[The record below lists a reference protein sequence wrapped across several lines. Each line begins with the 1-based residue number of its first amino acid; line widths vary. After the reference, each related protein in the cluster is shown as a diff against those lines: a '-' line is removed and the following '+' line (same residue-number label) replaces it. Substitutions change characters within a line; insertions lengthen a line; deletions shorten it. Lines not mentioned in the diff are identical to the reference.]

1 MNESIGTIYAETN
14 HVDAEINHVDAE
26 INHVDKNQD
35 GKETAN
41 IESQHDQKCFSK
53 SLLPFDRPYLG
64 HVVSVVS
71 ALMQS
76 ATVLYSTFN
85 KFGDLGV
92 CDTQRD

>member
-14 HVDAEINHVDAE
+14 HVDAETKN
-26 INHVDKNQD
+26 VDKNQD

-41 IESQHDQKCFSK
+41 IESHHDQKCFSK

-71 ALMQS
+71 ALVQN
-76 ATVLYSTFN
+76 ATAFYSTFK

>member
-1 MNESIGTIYAETN
+1 MNESIGTIYAET
-14 HVDAEINHVDAE
+14 NHVDAE

-41 IESQHDQKCFSK
+41 IESQHDQKCFSNY
-53 SLLPFDRPYLG
+53 LLPFDRPDLG

-76 ATVLYSTFN
+76 ATVLYSTFK

>member
-14 HVDAEINHVDAE
+14 HVDAEINHVDE
-26 INHVDKNQD
+26 NQD

-41 IESQHDQKCFSK
+41 IKSQNDKKCFGK
-53 SLLPFDRPYLG
+53 SPLPFNRPYLG

-76 ATVLYSTFN
+76 ATVLYSTFK

>member
-14 HVDAEINHVDAE
+14 HVDAETK
-26 INHVDKNQD
+26 HVDKNQD

-71 ALMQS
+71 ALVQN
-76 ATVLYSTFN
+76 ATAFYSTFK